1 MGIVDFINKFKSK
14 KESNTYAKMLNGLI
28 PVFSQFGTDIYAS
41 DVVQQAINCIVMEMK
56 KLIPQHIRENGTD
69 PIPIYDDLQK
79 LLDDP
84 NERMTTSDLI
94 EKTMWQLFLNY
105 NAFLIPTYT
114 TSFDNEGKKIK
125 HYTGLYPIAPIRVEI
140 QQNSLGHLFY
150 YFKFINDYECTLAFE
165 DVIHLK
171 YRYSVN
177 EFMGGNEYG
186 QPDNAAL
193 LKTLELNNI
202 LLQGVGKALKSS
214 FAINGIVKYNT
225 LMDEGK
231 TKKALEDL
239 EKHLKANE
247 SGFLPMDIKGEF
259 IPLQNK
265 IQLVDAETLKFIDEK
280 ILRHFGVSLPILTG
294 DYTKAQ
300 YEAFYQKT
308 LEPLIISMG
317 QEFTKKLFSPRE
329 KSFGNKVKFYP
340 HELIFMDT
348 SQKIELFD
356 ILVDSA
362 ACYKNEMR
370 VAFGMKPLPELA
382 GQIAESSNKTNA
394 ENNKQ
399 DDEKSPDKTGNEEDK
414 PDDSQSDTEDDTQSD
429 NGNDNNGGDDNAK
442 E

>member
-1 MGIVDFINKFKSK
+1 MGIVDFINKFKSNK
-14 KESNTYAKMLNGLI
+14 QSKTYAKMLNGLI

-56 KLIPQHIRENGTD
+56 KLVPQHIRENGTD
-69 PIPIYDDLQK
+69 PIPINDNLQK

-84 NERMTTSDLI
+84 NERMTTSDFI
-94 EKTMWQLFLNY
+94 EKTFWQLFLNY
-105 NAFLIPTYT
+105 NAFVIPTYT
-114 TSFDNEGKKIK
+114 TSFDNEGKKVK
-125 HYTGLYPIAPIRVEI
+125 NYTGLYPIAPIRVEI
-140 QQNSLGHLFY
+140 QQNSLGNLFY

-165 DVIHLK
+165 DVIHIK
-171 YRYSVN
+171 YRFSVN
-177 EFMGGNEYG
+177 EFMGGNEQG

-193 LKTLELNNI
+193 LKTLELNNT

-231 TKKALEDL
+231 TEKALEDL

-265 IQLVDAETLKFIDEK
+265 IQLVDADTLKFIDEK

-308 LEPLIISMG
+308 LEPLIISIG

-348 SQKIELFD
+348 TQKIELFD
-356 ILVDSA
+356 KLVDTAS
-362 ACYKNEMR
+362 CYKNELR
-370 VAFGMKPLPELA
+370 TAFGMRPLPELA
-382 GQIAESSNKTNA
+382 GQLAISSNKNNA
-394 ENNKQ
+394 LNNE
-399 DDEKSPDKTGNEEDK
+399 DGEKTPDNDK
-414 PDDSQSDTEDDTQSD
+414 SQSDTEDDPQSD
-429 NGNDNNGGDDNAK
+429 TQNNNDDGNDNNGGDDNA
-442 E
+442 EE

>member
-1 MGIVDFINKFKSK
+1 MGIVDFINKFKSNK
-14 KESNTYAKMLNGLI
+14 QSKTYAKMLNGLI

-41 DVVQQAINCIVMEMK
+41 DVVQQAINCIVTEMK

-69 PIPIYDDLQK
+69 PIPINDSLHK
-79 LLDDP
+79 LLNDP
-84 NERMTTSDLI
+84 NERMTTSDFI
-94 EKTMWQLFLNY
+94 EKTFWQLFLNY
-105 NAFLIPTYT
+105 NAFVIPTYT
-114 TSFDNEGKKIK
+114 TSFDNEGKKVK
-125 HYTGLYPIAPIRVEI
+125 TYTGLYPIAPIRVEI

-165 DVIHLK
+165 DVIHIK
-171 YRYSVN
+171 YRFSVN

-225 LMDEGK
+225 LLDEGK
-231 TKKALEDL
+231 TEKAIQEL
-239 EKHLKANE
+239 EKHLKNND

-265 IQLVDAETLKFIDEK
+265 IQLVDADTLKFIDEK

-308 LEPLIISMG
+308 LEPLIISIG

-329 KSFGNKVKFYP
+329 KSFGNKIKFYP

-356 ILVDSA
+356 KLVDTAS
-362 ACYKNEMR
+362 CYKNELR
-370 VAFGMKPLPELA
+370 TAFGMRPLPELA
-382 GQIAESSNKTNA
+382 GQLAISSNKNNA
-394 ENNKQ
+394 LNN
-399 DDEKSPDKTGNEEDK
+399 DKNN
-414 PDDSQSDTEDDTQSD
+414 DSQSDTEDDSQSED
-429 NGNDNNGGDDNAK
+429 DGNVNDGGDDNA
-442 E
+442 EE

>member
-14 KESNTYAKMLNGLI
+14 QESKTYAKMLNGYLPI
-28 PVFSQFGTDIYAS
+28 FSQFGTDIYAS
-41 DVVQQAINCIVMEMK
+41 DVVQQAINCIVTELK

-69 PIPIYDDLQK
+69 PIPINDSLQK

-84 NERMTTSDLI
+84 NERMTTSDFI
-94 EKTMWQLFLNY
+94 EKTFWQLFLNY
-105 NAFLIPTYT
+105 NAFIVPTYT
-114 TSFDNEGKKIK
+114 TSFDDEGKKVK
-125 HYTGLYPIAPIRVEI
+125 NYTGLYPIAPIRVEI

-165 DVIHLK
+165 DVIHIK

-177 EFMGGNEYG
+177 EFMGGNESG

-225 LMDEGK
+225 LLDEGK
-231 TKKALEDL
+231 TEKAIQEL
-239 EKHLKANE
+239 EKHLKNND

-265 IQLVDAETLKFIDEK
+265 IQLVDADTLKFIDEK

-308 LEPLIISMG
+308 LEPLIISIG

-329 KSFGNKVKFYP
+329 KSFGNKIKFYP

-362 ACYKNEMR
+362 SCYKNEMR

-394 ENNKQ
+394 ENNKVN
-399 DDEKSPDKTGNEEDK
+399 DDK
-414 PDDSQSDTEDDTQSD
+414 SQSDDGT
-429 NGNDNNGGDDNAK
+429 DNNGGDDNA
-442 E
+442 EE